1 LTKETRKHVHLKD
14 AIRTVTQ
21 AFNPSTQEAEAGGA
35 LSSKPAWST
44 DPVPGQPTLS
54 RDRETLS
61 RKKIKIK
68 KRQKRCNNVIL

>member
-1 LTKETRKHVHLKD
+1 MNSFLSQIICSFKVKRSFTG
-14 AIRTVTQ
+14 
-21 AFNPSTQEAEAGGA
+21 PSTWEAEALEF